1 MALVSHL
8 DHLLDMADLNFTFD
22 NGGKAR
28 VLSKYIST
36 VPHQLGIFSG
46 IFMTVIGKYM
56 FTFPMKQ
63 RARTHTLQ
71 SARYQRQ
78 LPCM

>member
-28 VLSKYIST
+28 ILSKYIST

-46 IFMTVIGKYM
+46 IFMTVIGEYV
-56 FTFPMKQ
+56 FAFPTKQ
-63 RARTHTLQ
+63 RDHTQTFQ
-71 SARYQRQ
+71 SV
-78 LPCM
+78 